1 MMLRRQDLNRLSW
14 LAGTGESGVEPLV
27 LRVQADLFASARAHQ
42 PAAIRDFETLALALI
57 PRIDE
62 DTAAY
67 VHACLVTV
75 PATPAGVLASLE
87 ARIGHASTQS
97 LDGLPLQAQ
106 VDRARHDPHLAR
118 RLLADADLPALEAA
132 RLYVHADREQR
143 DAIRSGLA
151 GAGMAGRRP
160 MRLRRP
166 PQEAIAALLEAADRA
181 DAPAFGAH
189 LAQCLALA
197 SVPDWRFEGDER
209 RDLLALAVSAIGL
222 CEEDAIRIFLTL
234 VPEIARSVAAVFGL
248 VDIFRRTPRSVS
260 AMILEAAL
268 DLQIVSRA
276 GPQVSPQQGQDLA
289 DRAGPAMRIS
299 GKIPGAREWGRQ
311 VRPQLPD
318 RAG

>member
-1 MMLRRQDLNRLSW
+1 VIKVYGAQAQEAERFGTINLKLRR
-14 LAGTGESGVEPLV
+14 
-27 LRVQADLFASARAHQ
+27 FALKMQVPWSAATPVTQ
-42 PAAIRDFETLALALI
+42 VIAAIGLAIVISVAL
-57 PRIDE
+57 
-62 DTAAY
+62 Y
-67 VHACLVTV
+67 Q
-75 PATPAGVLASLE
+75 
-87 ARIGHASTQS
+87 ARIGHFSPGDFITFLTAAM
-97 LDGLPLQAQ
+97 LLLP
-106 VDRARHDPHLAR
+106 
-118 RLLADADLPALEAA
+118 PAAGIA
-132 RLYVHADREQR
+132 
-143 DAIRSGLA
+143 LA

-166 PQEAIAALLEAADRA
+166 PQEAVAELIAAAGKA

-189 LAQCLALA
+189 LARCLDITSAPA
-197 SVPDWRFEGDER
+197 WRFEESER
-209 RDLLALAVSAIGL
+209 HDFLALAVSAIGL

-276 GPQVSPQQGQDLA
+276 GPQVSPQHGQDLA